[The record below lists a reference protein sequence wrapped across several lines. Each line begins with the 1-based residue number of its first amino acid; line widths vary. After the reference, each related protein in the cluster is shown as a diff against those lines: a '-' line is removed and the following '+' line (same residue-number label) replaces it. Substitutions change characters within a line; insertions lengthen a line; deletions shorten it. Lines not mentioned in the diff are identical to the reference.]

1 MQRQEV
7 GMLRPTIPMLVL
19 ICLHRSDKPPEI
31 DGNGTIRTAAAGSGW
46 AAVKNNMA
54 AAALS
59 IRMTIATFRQLASGI
74 LAMPTITPVLID
86 EEDM

>member
-1 MQRQEV
+1 
-7 GMLRPTIPMLVL
+7 MLRPTIPMLVL

-31 DGNGTIRTAAAGSGW
+31 DGNGTIRTA